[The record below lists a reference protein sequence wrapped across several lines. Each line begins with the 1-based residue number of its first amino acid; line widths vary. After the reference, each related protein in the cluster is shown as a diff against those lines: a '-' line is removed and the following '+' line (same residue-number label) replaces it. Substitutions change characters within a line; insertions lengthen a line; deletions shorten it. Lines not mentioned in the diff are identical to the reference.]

1 MLADP
6 ALEHTFHPDTRC
18 RKEQMDSHVDYTCFS
33 SLPIVPLLH
42 DLFLRSTVPLLT
54 ASTLVYFIY
63 AFICMFIRPDCSLT

>member
-33 SLPIVPLLH
+33 SLPIIPLLH
-42 DLFLRSTVPLLT
+42 DPFFEVN
-54 ASTLVYFIY
+54 
-63 AFICMFIRPDCSLT
+63 CSLSHFLDTCVFYLRLHLYVYQSGL